1 LVSLTVKSRRF
12 SFRVAQFIKMAALIK
27 SGYRD
32 YVYLMYELAG
42 KKVNVY
48 TVPGGGAGVAYR
60 SK

>member
-1 LVSLTVKSRRF
+1 VKSRRF